1 MSFQANV
8 LKVMIASP
16 EEAAEERKIVTGA
29 IYRWNDANASVR
41 RLVLLPIKW
50 ETDSTPQLGVPAHTV
65 INHQLLDDA
74 DIVIGIFGARTG
86 TPTKDWVSGT
96 VEEIKKHVAAGK
108 AAKIYFAE
116 VRVAAKNVDQSQY
129 AAVQRFQEELDGSG
143 LSATYQ
149 NMQQFRDD
157 FEHHLA
163 LEMNHPR
170 YRWLDVPDKRAA
182 APQVKTPIIEKPI
195 ATPVVEAPVRA
206 RARTPVEAPVRTP
219 VEAPVRT
226 PVRTPVEAPVR
237 TPVRAPVETPVSPPV
252 IEEPEKNHVDDLLRS
267 VGCLQRDLLR
277 FLLLKG
283 GIARADVVARART
296 TKNPLEMNGLCG
308 PLEQVS
314 LLSRTP
320 DHKYGYSTLAVSERM
335 TDPLT
340 KSLFPR
346 EEDDPPFFEGI

>member
-1 MSFQANV
+1 MWPYIVPARTHISYWLKHSARLREVHNMSFQANV

-16 EEAAEERKIVTGA
+16 EEVAEERKIVTGA

-50 ETDSTPQLGVPAHTV
+50 ETHRTPQLGVPAHTV
-65 INHQLLDDA
+65 INQQPLDDA
-74 DIVIGIFGARTG
+74 DIVIGIFGPRTG
-86 TPTKDWVSGT
+86 APTNDWISGT

-108 AAKIYFAE
+108 TAKVYFSDVRAAP
-116 VRVAAKNVDQSQY
+116 KNVDQNQY
-129 AAVQRFQEELDGSG
+129 APVQKLQEELDGSG
-143 LSATYQ
+143 LSTTYQ

-170 YRWLDVPDKRAA
+170 YRWLDVPDKRAGA
-182 APQVKTPIIEKPI
+182 SQVKTPIIEKPI
-195 ATPVVEAPVRA
+195 ATPVTEAPA
-206 RARTPVEAPVRTP
+206 RVPIE
-219 VEAPVRT
+219 T
-226 PVRTPVEAPVR
+226 PVRTPIIDE
-237 TPVRAPVETPVSPPV
+237 SQ
-252 IEEPEKNHVDDLLRS
+252 KNPVDDLLRS

-296 TKNPLEMNGLCG
+296 TKNALEMNGLCG

-314 LLSRTP
+314 LLTRTP
-320 DHKYGYSTLAVSERM
+320 DHKYGYSTLAVNERM

-346 EEDDPPFFEGI
+346 EEDDPPFFDGI

>member
-1 MSFQANV
+1 MSFRANV

-16 EEAAEERKIVTGA
+16 EDSVEERKIVTGA
-29 IYRWNDANASVR
+29 IYRWNDTNASVR

-50 ETDSTPQLGVPAHTV
+50 ETYSTPQLGVPAHTV
-65 INHQLLDDA
+65 INQQLLDDA
-74 DIVIGIFGARTG
+74 DIVIGIFGPRTG
-86 TPTKDWVSGT
+86 TPTKDWISGT

-108 AAKIYFAE
+108 TAKVYFSE
-116 VRVAAKNVDQSQY
+116 VRVAPKNVDQNQY
-129 AAVQRFQEELDGSG
+129 APVQKFQEELDGSG

-170 YRWLDVPDKRAA
+170 YRWLDVTDKRAGG
-182 APQVKTPIIEKPI
+182 PQLKTPIIE
-195 ATPVVEAPVRA
+195 TPVTAPII
-206 RARTPVEAPVRTP
+206 E
-219 VEAPVRT
+219 T
-226 PVRTPVEAPVR
+226 PVRTPIE
-237 TPVRAPVETPVSPPV
+237 TPVRAPVIDESQ
-252 IEEPEKNHVDDLLRS
+252 KNHVDDLLRS

-283 GIARADVVARART
+283 GIARADMVARART
-296 TKNPLEMNGLCG
+296 TKNALEMNGLCG
-308 PLEQVS
+308 PLEQIS
-314 LLSRTP
+314 LLTRTP
-320 DHKYGYSTLAVSERM
+320 DHKYGYSTLAVNERM

>member
-16 EEAAEERKIVTGA
+16 EEVAEERKIVTGA
-29 IYRWNDANASVR
+29 IYRWNDANAAVR

-74 DIVIGIFGARTG
+74 DIVIGIFGARAG
-86 TPTKDWVSGT
+86 TPTNDWVSGT

-116 VRVAAKNVDQSQY
+116 VRVAPKNIDQSQY
-129 AAVQRFQEELDGSG
+129 AAVQKFQEELDGSG

-170 YRWLDVPDKRAA
+170 YRWLDVPDKRAG
-182 APQVKTPIIEKPI
+182 APQVKTPVIEKPI
-195 ATPVVEAPVRA
+195 ATPVIETPVR
-206 RARTPVEAPVRTP
+206 TPVRTP

-237 TPVRAPVETPVSPPV
+237 TPVRAPIETPVRPPV

-277 FLLLKG
+277 FLLQKG
-283 GIARADVVARART
+283 GIARADIVARART

-308 PLEQVS
+308 PLERVS
-314 LLSRTP
+314 LLTRTP
-320 DHKYGYSTLAVSERM
+320 DHKYGYSMLAVSERM
-335 TDPLT
+335 TDPLK

>member
-16 EEAAEERKIVTGA
+16 EDVAEEQKIVTGA
-29 IYRWNDANASVR
+29 IYRWNDANASLR

-50 ETDSTPQLGVPAHTV
+50 ETHSIPQLGFPAHTV
-65 INHQLLDDA
+65 IHQQLLDDA
-74 DIVIGIFGARTG
+74 DIVIGIFGGRTS
-86 TPTKDWVSGT
+86 TPTKDWMSGT

-108 AAKIYFAE
+108 TAKVYFSE
-116 VRVAAKNVDQSQY
+116 MRVAQKSVDQNQY
-129 AAVQRFQEELDGSG
+129 AAVQKFQDELDGSG

-157 FEHHLA
+157 FEHHLS

-170 YRWLDVPDKRAA
+170 YRWLDVPDKRAG
-182 APQVKTPIIEKPI
+182 APQLRTPVIEKPI
-195 ATPVVEAPVRA
+195 PTPVIEAPA
-206 RARTPVEAPVRTP
+206 RAPI
-219 VEAPVRT
+219 
-226 PVRTPVEAPVR
+226 
-237 TPVRAPVETPVSPPV
+237 ETPVSKPIV
-252 IEEPEKNHVDDLLRS
+252 DEPQKNHVDDLLRS
-267 VGCLQRDLLR
+267 VSCLQRDLLR

-296 TKNPLEMNGLCG
+296 TKNALEMHGLCG

-314 LLSRTP
+314 LLTRTP
-320 DHKYGYSTLAVSERM
+320 DHKYGYSTLAVNERM
-335 TDPLT
+335 TEALK

-346 EEDDPPFFEGI
+346 DEDDPPLFEGI

>member
-16 EEAAEERKIVTGA
+16 DDAAEERKIVTGA
-29 IYRWNDANASVR
+29 IYRWNDTNASVR

-50 ETDSTPQLGVPAHTV
+50 ETHSTPQLGVPAHAV
-65 INHQLLDDA
+65 IDRQILDDA
-74 DIVIGIFGARTG
+74 DIVIGIFGIPIG
-86 TPTKDWVSGT
+86 TPTEQSISGT

-108 AAKIYFAE
+108 TAKVYFSE
-116 VRVAAKNVDQSQY
+116 VRVAQKKVDQNQY
-129 AAVQRFQEELDGSG
+129 ALVQKFREELNGSG

-149 NMQQFRDD
+149 GMQQFRDD

-170 YRWLDVPDKRAA
+170 YRWLDVSDRTAA
-182 APQVKTPIIEKPI
+182 VPPLKTPVIEAPVKTPIIET
-195 ATPVVEAPVRA
+195 A
-206 RARTPVEAPVRTP
+206 
-219 VEAPVRT
+219 
-226 PVRTPVEAPVR
+226 
-237 TPVRAPVETPVSPPV
+237 V
-252 IEEPEKNHVDDLLRS
+252 IDEPQKNHVDELLRS

-283 GIARADVVARART
+283 GIARADVIARART
-296 TKNPLEMNGLCG
+296 MKNALELNGLCG
-308 PLEQVS
+308 PLEQNS
-314 LLSRTP
+314 LLTRTA
-320 DHKYGYSTLAVSERM
+320 DHKYGYSTLAVNERM
-335 TDPLT
+335 IEILP